1 MGLFLVLAGTA
12 LGLRLTS
19 SHEASVG
26 EVPGIDTFLL
36 GIKERERESR
46 TKSYPR
52 RTDVP
57 KVLKD
62 FDPNTADSATFR
74 SLGLPAFIAHNIV
87 SYRAKGG
94 VFRTPEAFS
103 KIYGLTA
110 EQFSELRPYI
120 YIADRF
126 QKKEQTLATASHRD
140 TSFVPKYPEGTVVDL
155 NRADTAELKRIP
167 GIGSGIARMIVSYR
181 ERLGGFYSVEQIDEI
196 DALGSEAKKWFEV
209 TSPVLRKLEVNK
221 AGLDK
226 LRNHPYMDF
235 YKAKAIVEYR
245 RKRGKIKSLSRL
257 SLFEEFTEKDLEK
270 LSPYLSFE

>member
-1 MGLFLVLAGTA
+1 M
-12 LGLRLTS
+12 
-19 SHEASVG
+19 
-26 EVPGIDTFLL
+26 
-36 GIKERERESR
+36 
-46 TKSYPR
+46 
-52 RTDVP
+52 
-57 KVLKD
+57 
-62 FDPNTADSATFR
+62 
-74 SLGLPAFIAHNIV
+74 
-87 SYRAKGG
+87 
-94 VFRTPEAFS
+94 
-103 KIYGLTA
+103 
-110 EQFSELRPYI
+110 
-120 YIADRF
+120 
-126 QKKEQTLATASHRD
+126 
-140 TSFVPKYPEGTVVDL
+140 